1 MPPLTEGFHVLKSI
15 GSFMADGNTSDK
27 IAHSKEQT
35 TTREL
40 KIQALMGNIGIAVD
54 NVKALYK
61 STENWRKGWK
71 TLYSKEGWS
80 GLWKKITGAQQFQ
93 HGISTAVATGAG
105 MSKWRHIGCNWR
117 VCDGGGRPCQQTL
130 VPTTRRCRTGR
141 LGCDR

>member
-1 MPPLTEGFHVLKSI
+1 MPPLTEGFHVLKSM

-27 IAHSKEQT
+27 IATSKEQT

-80 GLWKKITGAQQFQ
+80 GLWKK
-93 HGISTAVATGAG
+93 
-105 MSKWRHIGCNWR
+105 
-117 VCDGGGRPCQQTL
+117 
-130 VPTTRRCRTGR
+130 
-141 LGCDR
+141 